1 MRGVA
6 DSMIIGLFALRLLRG
21 QTLRRVT
28 ESVLIA
34 LFSLSVLAGCSTQSA
49 KTVET
54 EKTVHYSGETDR
66 AQSQPVVTEKQT
78 TKTEEK
84 SKSDGQS
91 VGLLSGAVHV
101 VGEVLALPFR
111 AAAGLINLAF

>member
-6 DSMIIGLFALRLLRG
+6 DSMIIGLFALRLLPG
-21 QTLRRVT
+21 QLLRRVT
-28 ESVLIA
+28 ESILIA

-54 EKTVHYSGETDR
+54 EKTVHYSAETDR

-84 SKSDGQS
+84 TKSEGQS
-91 VGLLSGAVHV
+91 LGLLSGAVHV

-111 AAAGLINLAF
+111 AVAGLINLAF